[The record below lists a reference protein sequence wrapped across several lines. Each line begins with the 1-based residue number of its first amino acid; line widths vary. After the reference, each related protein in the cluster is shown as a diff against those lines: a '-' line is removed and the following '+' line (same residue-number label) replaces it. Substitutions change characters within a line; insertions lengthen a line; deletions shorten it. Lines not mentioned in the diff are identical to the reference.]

1 MSESRHEPEM
11 FDPDNPR
18 YVSEWDYSEAEREK
32 DIREFHE
39 ASALDPYE
47 LELSIDDIGD
57 LDDYDED
64 RELFTKL
71 HEIEEYSWIEE
82 TVVQGR
88 TVPISVAKLKREAAT
103 QDTAYAVAVNYK
115 STRLDFILQQ
125 RLSDGIMIFASESP
139 RHFDLIDTDIDEL
152 LSGQIK
158 PDWLRGLDTPDQ
170 AARFTAYVL
179 PALILSLER
188 GHIMK

>member
-1 MSESRHEPEM
+1 M

-18 YVSEWDYSEAEREK
+18 YVSEWDYFEAERAK
-32 DIREFHE
+32 DIQEFHE

-57 LDDYDED
+57 LHDHDED
-64 RELFTKL
+64 RALFTKL
-71 HEIEEYSWIEE
+71 REIEKYNWTEE
-82 TVVQGR
+82 IVVQGR
-88 TVPISVAKLKREAAT
+88 TVPVAVAKLKRTGTT

-125 RLSDGIMIFASESP
+125 TLSDGIVIFASESP
-139 RHFDLIDTDIDEL
+139 KRFDLIDTDIDEL
-152 LSGQIK
+152 LSGQAK
-158 PDWLRGLDTPDQ
+158 PDWLKGLDTPDQ

-179 PALILSLER
+179 PAIILSLER